1 MRWSAG
7 IRSTVT
13 SFREQERNGMGTKIA
28 HRLTKLLQGI
38 IALVVLAGLG
48 WGLYTVLQR
57 LTAHLTTLNPNVL
70 ASIIAATATVLV
82 ATVTVLLAKYFE
94 TRTLVFKEHR
104 DKKVPIYEKL
114 IKFFYDTM
122 YQSKE
127 GKTVSE
133 AEMVKFLKGF
143 VEELTVWG
151 SDDVLKAFGDFKRQ
165 SPEVIAQDPA
175 KSLFVLENML
185 FAIRRDLGHKNKNL
199 TQGDILALF
208 VTDIDKHL
216 KGN

>member
-38 IALVVLAGLG
+38 IGLVVLAGLG

-127 GKTVSE
+127 GKT
-133 AEMVKFLKGF
+133 AH
-143 VEELTVWG
+143 VEKILETRGLFF
-151 SDDVLKAFGDFKRQ
+151 KALLYVQAVRLD
-165 SPEVIAQDPA
+165 PEKLRA
-175 KSLFVLENML
+175 
-185 FAIRRDLGHKNKNL
+185 
-199 TQGDILALF
+199 
-208 VTDIDKHL
+208 
-216 KGN
+216 